1 MEDGLMGEHV
11 KTKIKDIINFFNN
24 KNKIFEDKQKELY
37 KLINYIGEDFI
48 REKLLQMYNMH
59 YKDSKILKLE
69 KLKEEQKIIEN
80 QIKELES
87 QND

>member
-1 MEDGLMGEHV
+1 MGEHV